1 MEVKKE
7 TNDIKNISK
16 MNFENRRRGSNVI
29 IPKNLNHKLLNLP
42 FQNSKPKTPNKERSP
57 NLSKSPIKKC
67 DDHSPMNSKVKHHH
81 HNGIISSKDISDGE
95 YKKFTSTHADLFK
108 EFSVCQFQNKNN
120 RDYMEDRFCILVSFP
135 HNEQNKSIFAI
146 FDGHGGYQISNYLMN
161 NFFSIFIKISEKCNN
176 TNYEKILE
184 KTFSHC
190 DDEIKK
196 IQGSQKMGST
206 ATILLI
212 VKEMDQILGKQ
223 KVIYC
228 ANLGDSNCQLIN
240 KNGYKKITYEHR
252 CSDEMEEKRIKKGN
266 GSIING
272 RVGGNISVTR
282 SFGDY
287 NMRDCGLISQ
297 PYINKVVFNDNEKNF
312 LVLATDGV
320 WDFLNEEELFFSS
333 INKDNSL
340 DICKNIME
348 KAKNNGST
356 DNMTCIVI
364 KL

>member
-7 TNDIKNISK
+7 ICDLKNISK
-16 MNFENRRRGSNVI
+16 MNLDKRRRGSNI
-29 IPKNLNHKLLNLP
+29 IFPKNLNTKLLNIP
-42 FQNSKPKTPNKERSP
+42 NQSSKPKTPNKERNR
-57 NLSKSPIKKC
+57 NLSKSPIKNC
-67 DDHSPMNSKVKHHH
+67 DNHSPMNSKVKHHH
-81 HNGIISSKDISDGE
+81 KNGLISSKNILDGE
-95 YKKFTSTHADLFK
+95 YKKFTSPHTDLFK
-108 EFSVCQFQNKNN
+108 EFSVCQFQNKKN
-120 RDYMEDRFCILVSFP
+120 RDNMEDRFCILVSFP
-135 HNEQNKSIFAI
+135 NNNQNKSIFAI
-146 FDGHGGYQISNYLMN
+146 FDGHGGYQISNYLMDN
-161 NFFSIFIKISEKCNN
+161 FLNFFNKISEKYNN
-176 TNYEKILE
+176 QNYEKILE

-206 ATILLI
+206 ATIILL

-228 ANLGDSNCQLIN
+228 ANLGDSNCRLFN
-240 KNGYKKITYEHR
+240 CHGYKKITYEHR

-272 RVGGNISVTR
+272 RIGGNISVTR
-282 SFGDY
+282 SLGDY
-287 NMRDCGLISQ
+287 NMRDYGLISE
-297 PYINKVVFNDNEKNF
+297 PYINKVLFNDNEKNF

-320 WDFLNEEELFFSS
+320 WDFLNEEELFYSS
-333 INKDNSL
+333 INNENSL

-348 KAKNNGST
+348 KAKDNGSN
-356 DNMTCIVI
+356 DNMTCIVV